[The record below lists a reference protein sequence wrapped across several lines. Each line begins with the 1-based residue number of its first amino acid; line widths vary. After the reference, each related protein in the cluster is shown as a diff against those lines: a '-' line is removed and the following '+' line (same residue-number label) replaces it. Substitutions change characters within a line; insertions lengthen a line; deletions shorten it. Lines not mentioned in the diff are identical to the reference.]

1 MTQGGDLGWPATQLT
16 WGFSPG
22 AAPPRL
28 RACVPPR
35 TLSAALCSRG
45 WLSQSSAVSR
55 RQALLGPPQ
64 TRVPSRQVAGCS
76 GPGRSPQ
83 ARSRLGFP
91 QGPPRGPAR
100 STSSSSRATC
110 SRYRQNAVVVFGMSA
125 PPPPGPGRC
134 RHPALPGCP
143 SSPSSHGAWQSWAV
157 TWGGHPSGQLSPW
170 GPNVTRE
177 PCTRQTKPNEAT
189 QGLQGKRTRE
199 KGVAL

>member
-1 MTQGGDLGWPATQLT
+1 MTQGGDLRWPATQLT

-83 ARSRLGFP
+83 ARSRSRLGFS

-100 STSSSSRATC
+100 STSSLSRATC

-125 PPPPGPGRC
+125 PPPPGPGR
-134 RHPALPGCP
+134 RPLPPSRAAGLPVLPVLPRGVAELGRDLGRASFRPAQPVG
-143 SSPSSHGAWQSWAV
+143 SQRDEGAM
-157 TWGGHPSGQLSPW
+157 HPS
-170 GPNVTRE
+170 
-177 PCTRQTKPNEAT
+177 NEA
-189 QGLQGKRTRE
+189 
-199 KGVAL
+199 

>member
-55 RQALLGPPQ
+55 FLDRLRL
-64 TRVPSRQVAGCS
+64 V
-76 GPGRSPQ
+76 SPV
-83 ARSRLGFP
+83 ARSLAALALAAARRP
-91 QGPPRGPAR
+91 AAASVSPRDRRGA
-100 STSSSSRATC
+100 
-110 SRYRQNAVVVFGMSA
+110 QLVA
-125 PPPPGPGRC
+125 PPPRPEPPAHGTDRTRWCRSACPPHPRPGPAAGRC

-157 TWGGHPSGQLSPW
+157 TWGRASFRPAQPVGSQRDEGAMHPS
-170 GPNVTRE
+170 
-177 PCTRQTKPNEAT
+177 NEA
-189 QGLQGKRTRE
+189 
-199 KGVAL
+199 

>member
-16 WGFSPG
+16 RGFSPG
-22 AAPPRL
+22 AATPRL

-35 TLSAALCSRG
+35 PLSAALCSRG
-45 WLSQSSAVSR
+45 WLSQSSAVWR

-83 ARSRLGFP
+83 ARSRCRLGFS

-125 PPPPGPGRC
+125 PPPPGPGR
-134 RHPALPGCP
+134 RPLPP
-143 SSPSSHGAWQSWAV
+143 SRAA
-157 TWGGHPSGQLSPW
+157 
-170 GPNVTRE
+170 
-177 PCTRQTKPNEAT
+177 
-189 QGLQGKRTRE
+189 GLPVLPVLPR
-199 KGVAL
+199 GVAELGRDLGAGILQASSARGVPT